1 MKFQKEKEMKRSDII
16 RTIRVQFRRMRTV
29 DAAAVLDTVVD
40 AMIDAVARG
49 DRIEVRGFG
58 TIRPRPR
65 ATKIGYN
72 PVTGQ
77 PMHLPANTTILFR
90 PSRELTKKMNG

>member
-1 MKFQKEKEMKRSDII
+1 MKRSDII
-16 RTIRVQFRRMRTV
+16 RTIQVQFKHMRGN
-29 DAAAVLDTVVD
+29 DAAAVIDTVAD
-40 AMIDAVARG
+40 SMMDAVANG
-49 DRIEVRGFG
+49 HRIEIRGFG

-72 PVTGQ
+72 PVTKQ
-77 PMHLPANTTILFR
+77 PMHLAANTTILFR

>member
-40 AMIDAVARG
+40 AMIDAVAHG
-49 DRIEVRGFG
+49 DRIEIRGFG

-65 ATKIGYN
+65 AN